1 MKLPS
6 YNVEV
11 LPLERRL
18 YERSHPAKGLRS
30 PRPERRRAERRIIE
44 SGDNITPI
52 IRD

>member
-6 YNVEV
+6 YSVEV

-18 YERSHPAKGLRS
+18 YERRHPVKELRS
-30 PRPERRRAERRIIE
+30 PRPERRRTERRIVE
-44 SGDNITPI
+44 SGDNVTPI